1 MKFDWV
7 IIVYNYLNLILYF
20 MQKVYIFHKKW
31 KAKKFMKLLERKN
44 KLCFKDIK
52 KDDSG
57 TEIYIIT
64 EL

>member
-1 MKFDWV
+1 
-7 IIVYNYLNLILYF
+7 
-20 MQKVYIFHKKW
+20 MQKVYIFRKKW

-44 KLCFKDIK
+44 KLCFKDTK

>member
-1 MKFDWV
+1 
-7 IIVYNYLNLILYF
+7 
-20 MQKVYIFHKKW
+20 MQKTYIFHKKW
-31 KAKKFMKLLERKN
+31 KAKKFMKLLERNRKI
-44 KLCFKDIK
+44 CFKDTK